1 MPSPRT
7 PVPALLTLALL
18 TQGGCSF
25 FTEDKA
31 ADTGGAGS
39 SWAPSDTGPLW
50 ESDTGDPDGL
60 TCPQPTGA
68 ISLAEAWD
76 RDWARIWFDGEF
88 NVENESPHDIEMER
102 WHLFF
107 TPMSQDTAAGS
118 ADIDWATETASG
130 QVIGP
135 GDRWGHGYTNAS
147 GPAWWCVERTQQTT
161 YAEDFRFT
169 GARVPTPLMTFIHT
183 ETDTNDN
190 SVEDHGDFPDP
201 FNSAPQTQF
210 NVWDAISEGPIMA
223 VGRVPNY
230 IEMTVGETRQ
240 LTVEVVN
247 LGRGTGTMRVGETI
261 PDGTAA
267 SNFSVIP
274 DEFQE
279 NSDGSTTIWWEFK
292 MPGSIDDPDTSRPTD
307 YDVLQ
312 IEYDLT
318 IEEAECGQR
327 HTTWAPQVLWE
338 DLYGRP
344 FTSYG
349 TPLVIA
355 CCE

>member
-1 MPSPRT
+1 MPGLRPLAV
-7 PVPALLTLALL
+7 VPLFA
-18 TQGGCSF
+18 GCAY
-25 FTEDKA
+25 FTDPKQT
-31 ADTGGAGS
+31 DTGRRAGS
-39 SWAPSDTGPLW
+39 TWTPTDTGAPVGP
-50 ESDTGDPDGL
+50 DTGTTDSP
-60 TCPQPTGA
+60 TCPQPAGP

-76 RDWARIWFDGEF
+76 RDWARIWFDGTF
-88 NVENESPHDIEMER
+88 NIENFGPHEIEMER

-118 ADIDWATETASG
+118 ADIDYASG
-130 QVIGP
+130 TATGLVVPP
-135 GDRWGHGYTNAS
+135 GDRWSHTYTSAA

-161 YAEDFRFT
+161 FAEDFRFT

-183 ETDTNDN
+183 QTDTNGN
-190 SVEDHGDFPDP
+190 AIEDHVDFPEP
-201 FNSAPQTQF
+201 FNSAPMTQF
-210 NVWDAISEGPIMA
+210 NVWDAISEGPVMA
-223 VGRVPNY
+223 VGRLENY
-230 IEMTVGETRQ
+230 IEMTVGETRT

-261 PDGTAA
+261 PAGTSA
-267 SNFSVIP
+267 SGFTIIP
-274 DEFQE
+274 ESSEQ

-292 MPGSIDDPDTSRPTD
+292 MPGSVDDPDTSQPTE
-307 YDVLQ
+307 YDIIE
-312 IEYDLT
+312 IEYDLS
-318 IEEAECGQR
+318 IDAAECGQR

-338 DLYGRP
+338 DIWGRP